1 MSKIFSVSDKLTV
14 STAWLYAIGKF
25 NDEKSALLVNPYY
38 KPKDKRGSI
47 FL

>member
-25 NDEKSALLVNPYY
+25 NDENLLLSSPTTIHVTHFTVV
-38 KPKDKRGSI
+38 S
-47 FL
+47 